1 MLDYQKYEFGSPIMI
16 FGGRTFVSMGELSI
30 MSKFFKL
37 TENNESFDLFSSVQL
52 FVSVFKFIGLHRC
65 DLVDNGIS
73 FRDTLWK

>member
-37 TENNESFDLFSSVQL
+37 TENKTTLRREIVAGITT
-52 FVSVFKFIGLHRC
+52 FVSMAYIFFL
-65 DLVDNGIS
+65 NQ
-73 FRDTLWK
+73 